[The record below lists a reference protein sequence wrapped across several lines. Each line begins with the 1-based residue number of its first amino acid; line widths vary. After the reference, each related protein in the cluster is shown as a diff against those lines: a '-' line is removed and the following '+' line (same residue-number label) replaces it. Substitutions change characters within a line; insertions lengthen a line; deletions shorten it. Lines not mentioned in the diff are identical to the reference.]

1 MLLSMTGFASKTVSL
16 HFAEAGDVTL
26 AVELKS
32 INSRFFEVVSK
43 LPSMLSS
50 LEVKIIQQLQHK
62 LLRGRVY
69 LTVKFIEDGD
79 NVGNVVLSHKA
90 VEDYLEIAKTIK
102 KKYNI
107 AGELSLH
114 NLFTL
119 PNIFVTTRPEL
130 TQKTEKLV
138 LEFIEA
144 VADDLLKTRQEEGA
158 QLEKDLRK
166 RFKICGEQMVQIQKE
181 ASLCIDRLKKDIE
194 QKRQH
199 EEGDE
204 LARLQLEDAYVLL
217 NKIDV
222 HEEITRFESHLKS
235 VETLLES
242 AQTDK
247 GKRLDFILQ
256 ELLRETNTTMAKC
269 SNFDISSHCVNIK
282 VELEKAREQV
292 QNIV

>member
-1 MLLSMTGFASKTVSL
+1 MLLSMTGFASKTASL

-43 LPSMLSS
+43 LPSMFNA

-69 LTVKFIEDGD
+69 LTVKFVEDGD
-79 NVGNVVLSHKA
+79 SFENVVLSTKA
-90 VEDYLEIAKTIK
+90 VEDYLEISKKIK
-102 KKYNI
+102 KNYNI
-107 AGELSLH
+107 AGELTLH
-114 NLFTL
+114 DLLSL
-119 PNIFVTTRPEL
+119 PNVFVTTRPNL
-130 TQKTEKLV
+130 TQKTEKLI
-138 LEFIEA
+138 LGFIET
-144 VADDLLKTRQEEGA
+144 VADDLLKTREEEGA

-166 RFKICGEQMVQIQKE
+166 RFKICGQEMAKIQKE
-181 ASLCIDRLKKDIE
+181 AILCIERLKKDIE

-204 LARLQLEDAYVLL
+204 LARLQLEDAYILL

-235 VETLLES
+235 VEVLLES
-242 AQTDK
+242 TQTDK

>member
-1 MLLSMTGFASKTVSL
+1 MTGFASKTASL

-69 LTVKFIEDGD
+69 LTVRFVEDGD
-79 NVGNVVLSHKA
+79 NVGSAVLSGKA
-90 VEDYLEIAKTIK
+90 VEDYLGIAKTIK
-102 KKYNI
+102 EKYNV
-107 AGELSLH
+107 AGELTLH
-114 NLFTL
+114 DLLSL
-119 PNIFVTTRPEL
+119 PNVFVTTRQEL
-130 TQKTEKLV
+130 TKET
-138 LEFIEA
+138 EA
-144 VADDLLKTRQEEGA
+144 VVLDFIDKIADGLLKTRQEEGA

-166 RFKICGEQMVQIQKE
+166 RFAICGDQMTKIQKE
-181 ASLCIDRLKKDIE
+181 AYVCMDRLKKDIE
-194 QKRQH
+194 TKREH

-204 LARLQLEDAYVLL
+204 LAKLQLVDAYVLL

-242 AQTDK
+242 TQTDK

-269 SNFDISSHCVNIK
+269 SNFDISSCCVNIK

>member
-1 MLLSMTGFASKTVSL
+1 MLLSMTGFASKTASL
-16 HFAEAGDVTL
+16 HFAEAGNVTL

-69 LTVKFIEDGD
+69 LTVRFVEDGD
-79 NVGNVVLSHKA
+79 TVGSAVLSTKA
-90 VEDYLEIAKTIK
+90 VEDYLVIAKTIK
-102 KKYNI
+102 EKYNV
-107 AGELSLH
+107 AGELTLH
-114 NLFTL
+114 DLLSL
-119 PNIFVTTRPEL
+119 PNVFVTTRPEL
-130 TQKTEKLV
+130 TQKTEEVV
-138 LEFIEA
+138 LDFIDKI
-144 VADDLLKTRQEEGA
+144 ADNLLKTRQEEGA

-166 RFKICGEQMVQIQKE
+166 RFEICGQQMTKIQKE
-181 ASLCIDRLKKDIE
+181 AHVCIDRLKKDIE
-194 QKRQH
+194 IKRQH

-242 AQTDK
+242 KQTDK

-269 SNFDISSHCVNIK
+269 SNFDISSYCVDIK